1 MNSQQLNQKLKIRE
15 IQTAIQTYK
24 HNELELLT
32 PLTVNYLRQ
41 NALGLFNELSQRRLF
56 NTLICKLDS
65 QSAATYIFLVLFRS
79 VFLGKQEAKDSEIN
93 YFSKKLIPVQKKLE
107 KIRNDKRI
115 KNIWCHNS
123 VKNANARKKLSLK
136 PIDINEK
143 PHALTMH
150 LIDDLIESIE
160 NLNFDLFK
168 IILLSK
174 KSVRVY
180 YASLLKTL
188 NVNFFNTPN
197 YKLICL
203 IINSKKIKDSMG
215 LKVISKERS
224 IEKEISRYE
233 KNNNHTLSAPNNPVA
248 EYLKKRF
255 LQSA

>member
-56 NTLICKLDS
+56 NTLISKLDS

-79 VFLGKQEAKDSEIN
+79 VFLGKQKTKDLEID
-93 YFSKKLIPVQKKLE
+93 YFSKQLIPVQKRLE
-107 KIRNDKRI
+107 KIRKDKRI

-123 VKNANARKKLSLK
+123 VKNANAREKLSLK
-136 PIDINEK
+136 LINVNEI
-143 PHALTMH
+143 PHAKTMH
-150 LIDDLIESIE
+150 LIDDLIWSIE
-160 NLNFDLFK
+160 NLNYDLFK
-168 IILLSK
+168 NILPSK
-174 KSVRVY
+174 NSPRVHF
-180 YASLLKTL
+180 ASLLKAL

-215 LKVISKERS
+215 LKVISKEKS

-233 KNNNHTLSAPNNPVA
+233 KNNNHTL
-248 EYLKKRF
+248 
-255 LQSA
+255 